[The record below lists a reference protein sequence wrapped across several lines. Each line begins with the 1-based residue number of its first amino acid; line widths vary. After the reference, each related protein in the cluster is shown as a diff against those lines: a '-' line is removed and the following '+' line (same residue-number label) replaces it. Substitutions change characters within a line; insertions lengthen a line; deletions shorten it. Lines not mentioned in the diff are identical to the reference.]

1 MIKKNL
7 AVLLAA
13 GAMAVAGQA
22 NAYVGTLNLGGTAG
36 SVSFDEIDW
45 AANQGA
51 AWING
56 YVPVVGN
63 VFDLYFFSKAQAVNN
78 AGANTAAV
86 FGNTIITA
94 AGTDNAELT
103 LWAHVQERVTSVG
116 LNASGK
122 FQADFEVI
130 TGSWDVFYDN
140 TPDAS
145 LANGSGHTDGVK
157 ILGGT
162 FNVGPSGSFQALS
175 GFPGAPGA
183 DGTGSSNLSGTV
195 NYADAAYVTPMPTST
210 NATTTLQYGLSAGA
224 FTRPISF
231 EGLLGY
237 DPTGDNVFSFV
248 EKGDAN
254 QFFAVPEPTSAV
266 LLGLAF
272 AGMGLSRRRK
282 A

>member
-7 AVLLAA
+7 AVLFAA

-36 SVSFDEIDW
+36 AVSFDEIDW

-56 YVPVVGN
+56 YVPVVGS
-63 VFDLYFFSKAQAVNN
+63 VFDLYFFSKAQAVNS
-78 AGANTAAV
+78 AGTNTAAV
-86 FGNTIITA
+86 FGNTIITS

-103 LWAHVQERVTSVG
+103 LWAHVQERVTAVG
-116 LNASGK
+116 LNASGN

-130 TGSWDVFYDN
+130 TGNWEVFYDN

-145 LANGSGHTDGVK
+145 LAAGTGHTDGVK
-157 ILGGT
+157 ILAGG
-162 FNVGPSGSFQALS
+162 FDVGPSGSFQALT
-175 GFPGAPGA
+175 GFPGSPGA
-183 DGTGSSNLSGTV
+183 DGTGSSNLTGSVTF
-195 NYADAAYVTPMPTST
+195 ADPAYVSPTPLGT
-210 NATTTLQYGLSAGA
+210 NASTTLQYGVSAGS
-224 FTRPISF
+224 FTRPASF
-231 EGLLGY
+231 EGVAGY
-237 DPTGDNVFSFV
+237 NPLTDTVFSFV

-254 QFFAVPEPTSAV
+254 QFFVPEPASAA

-272 AGMGLSRRRK
+272 AGMGISRRRK